1 MEKNK
6 NIDICVRLN
15 HFAVYLKHNIVNQLH
30 FNLKKKKKLLS
41 DQGCIGLDFVNP
53 CPPDHPAVFILA
65 PGRGHR
71 YRSPGHPPP
80 TAPCW
85 DTSSSCVSREKRNVC
100 SVHSKRCPQ
109 IPPPNLLLLWF
120 TLASFYLHELV
131 YFSFCACMWLWSGV
145 TFLYALDKKQ
155 WEEKIGN
162 CLRINGHWLY
172 QPLSAACSGS
182 GQCRPGE

>member
-6 NIDICVRLN
+6 NIDICVWLN

-109 IPPPNLLLLWF
+109 IPPPQPPASLIYSCILLSAWAGLLL
-120 TLASFYLHELV
+120 
-131 YFSFCACMWLWSGV
+131 
-145 TFLYALDKKQ
+145 FL
-155 WEEKIGN
+155 
-162 CLRINGHWLY
+162 CLYVIMVRRYIFI
-172 QPLSAACSGS
+172 C
-182 GQCRPGE
+182 PG